1 MIRKKRKNA
10 ELFSSAFFFFLFK
23 TVSFEFKSV
32 IVQLV
37 SVEEI
42 K

>member
-10 ELFSSAFFFFLFK
+10 ELYSSAFFFK

>member
-10 ELFSSAFFFFLFK
+10 ELFSSAFFLFK

-37 SVEEI
+37 TVEEI

>member
-1 MIRKKRKNA
+1 MRSYLA
-10 ELFSSAFFFFLFK
+10 PHFFFFFK

>member
-10 ELFSSAFFFFLFK
+10 ELFSSAFFFLFK